1 MGDPIPARTVHDEHE
16 SDRPAAKLCPPTA
29 VKARRS
35 VAGGV
40 LGRTKGA
47 NVNCKPTIGA
57 GLTRNVPMERLSN
70 HLLAVNLEA
79 VSARQDIGAEGEH
92 LGSRRSL
99 ERFDQLSEF
108 SPRCDGLVRICRH
121 LAVIPGT
128 CRSRACRRF
137 AT

>member
-1 MGDPIPARTVHDEHE
+1 MGDPIPARAVHDEHE
-16 SDRPAAKLCPPTA
+16 SVRPAAKLSPPTA

-47 NVNCKPTIGA
+47 DANRKSAIGF
-57 GLTRNVPMERLSN
+57 GLTRNVPVKCLSD

-92 LGSRRSL
+92 LGSRRLL

-108 SPRCDGLVRICRH
+108 SPCCDGLVRICRH
-121 LAVIPGT
+121 LAVVPGN
-128 CRSRACRRF
+128 CWSR
-137 AT
+137 